1 MTEKKAIA
9 ERKRDIHVITARF
22 RHPCHRGRRLRLCFR
37 RKDLGRLTSTVA
49 LWRNRARQCKICYT
63 AAAAGSSSIPLPV
76 CDVKQEA
83 SFKRYRASRLF
94 CLNI

>member
-49 LWRNRARQCKICYT
+49 L
-63 AAAAGSSSIPLPV
+63 
-76 CDVKQEA
+76 
-83 SFKRYRASRLF
+83 
-94 CLNI
+94 